1 MSPIEIFKALIDN
14 RIRLGLFSYA
24 ILNDYKLSQG
34 EKYFIK
40 FI

>member
-24 ILNDYKLSQG
+24 ILDTNYLG
-34 EKYFIK
+34 INTYFSSVE
-40 FI
+40 